1 MRVRVVGKSPLD
13 IPLVTDIGVEA
24 VNKVLC
30 AIHQVGVCA
39 LPLIV
44 RGEEDPRVPALAL
57 DRRVGHT
64 EYL

>member
-1 MRVRVVGKSPLD
+1 MRIRMVGKSPLD
-13 IPLVTDIGVEA
+13 ISLVTDIGVEA
-24 VNKVLC
+24 VNKILC
-30 AIHQVGVCA
+30 AVHQVGVRP

-44 RGEEDPRVPALAL
+44 CGEEDSRVPALAL

>member
-13 IPLVTDIGVEA
+13 ISLVADIGIEA
-24 VNKVLC
+24 VNKILC
-30 AIHQVGVCA
+30 TVHQVGVRP

-44 RGEEDPRVPALAL
+44 RGEKDSRVPALAL
-57 DRRVGHT
+57 DCCVSNT

>member
-44 RGEEDPRVPALAL
+44 CGEEYSRVAALAL
-57 DRRVGHT
+57 DCCVGHT

>member
-13 IPLVTDIGVEA
+13 ISLVTDIGVEA
-24 VNKVLC
+24 VNKILC
-30 AIHQVGVCA
+30 AVHQVGVRP

-44 RGEEDPRVPALAL
+44 CGEEDPRVPALAL
-57 DRRVGHT
+57 DCRVGHT